1 MPVIYLE
8 TLIDA
13 PIHTCFDYARNVD
26 AHMKSTEQTKEKAI
40 DGVTEGLMQAG
51 DTVTWEATHFG
62 IKQRLTAKITGMNE
76 PDWFIDEMT
85 KGAFK
90 SFVHTHRFEDLNG
103 VTLMIDQF
111 VYKAPFGI
119 LGNIANVLFLKNYM
133 KNLLEK
139 RAMELKKMA
148 EAAV

>member
-13 PIHTCFDYARNVD
+13 PIQKCFDYARNVD

-40 DGVTEGLMQAG
+40 DGVTEGLMQSG

-62 IKQRLTAKITGMNE
+62 IKQRLTAEITGMSE

-90 SFVHTHRFEDLNG
+90 SFVHTHRFEDLGG

-111 VYKAPFGI
+111 AYEAPFGI
-119 LGNIANVLFLKNYM
+119 LGNLGNVCFLKRYM

-139 RAMELKKMA
+139 RANELKKMA
-148 EAAV
+148 ESTV

>member
-13 PIHTCFDYARNVD
+13 PVQTCFDYARNVD
-26 AHMKSTEQTKEKAI
+26 AHVKSTEQTKEKVI
-40 DGVTEGLMQAG
+40 DGVTEGLMRAG

-62 IKQRLTAKITGMNE
+62 IRQRLTAEITGMKE

-111 VYKAPFGI
+111 VYEAPLGI
-119 LGNIANVLFLKNYM
+119 LGSIANGLFLKKYM

-139 RAMELKKMA
+139 RAAELKKMA

>member
-13 PIHTCFDYARNVD
+13 PLQTCFDYARNVE

-40 DGVTEGLMQAG
+40 AGVTNGLMREG

-62 IKQRLTAKITGMNE
+62 IKQRLTAEITGMSE

-90 SFVHTHRFEDLNG
+90 WFVHTHRFEDLGG
-103 VTLMIDQF
+103 VTLMVDQF
-111 VYKAPFGI
+111 AYKAPFGI
-119 LGNIANVLFLKNYM
+119 LGNLANVCFLKKYM
-133 KNLLEK
+133 KSLLEK
-139 RAMELKKMA
+139 RASELKKMA
-148 EAAV
+148 ETAV